1 MYIVSEVNPI
11 DGTEDLYKEL
21 ALQILKRFSL
31 EKKHKEYCRNY
42 YQNNRDKLIQA
53 NMRHFKENYHTISQ
67 TERYKQTAKKF
78 NHKYYHERDE
88 EIKKA
93 ANRRYYLAKRA
104 KIIERRRL
112 EEQEKQPLDQ
122 DKKKRGRPRME
133 LC

>member
-1 MYIVSEVNPI
+1 MDIVSEVNPI
-11 DGTEDLYKEL
+11 DGAEDLYKEL
-21 ALQILKRFSL
+21 ALQILKRFL
-31 EKKHKEYCRNY
+31 LDKHKEYCRNY
-42 YQNNRDKLIQA
+42 YQNNREKLIQA

-93 ANRRYYLAKRA
+93 ANRKYYLAKRA

-112 EEQEKQPLDQ
+112 EGAVGPTS
-122 DKKKRGRPRME
+122 RW
-133 LC
+133 